1 MSFLE
6 NVLSQLQRDYDSPE
20 KLTYIVPS
28 RRAVTFLNKY
38 LSSFLKSPVF
48 APKVY
53 SIEEFVAE
61 IANLDYATNT
71 ELLFELFTAYSKVS
85 KERKEDFN
93 SFLKWGQTLLQ
104 DFNEINRYLI
114 DGDEL
119 FSYLTSIQKIKQWGI
134 KDSKTKLVSNYLSF
148 WNSLPAIYHAFNK
161 QLLANKKGYQG
172 LVYQKAS
179 KAVDTYLELR
189 NKETFAFIGFN
200 ALNTAESR
208 IIQKFLANGN
218 SEIYFD
224 LDNYFL
230 KDTIHSA
237 SHFIRGYKKEWP
249 HFRGNSLKG
258 ITANYTNDK
267 KIEIIGVPKS
277 ISQAKYAGNLLEK
290 LYVGHQQNLK
300 NTALVLAD
308 ENLLEPVLHAI
319 SDKTDAVNITMG
331 LSLRNTPLASFFEAI
346 FDLHINH
353 NKNGFFYKDVLKFL
367 SNPYT
372 SILLTED
379 NIDQAKKLQ
388 NKIHENNWVFLG
400 LEEILLTI
408 PTFNKLHQKIFNNS
422 LNALTLLK
430 LLKDCLEVLKE
441 KVNQETNSYE
451 LEQLYHSYK
460 INNQIDVHLNSFD
473 FSINIKSLKS
483 LFFELFSKE
492 TLDFRGNPTEGL
504 QIMGMLETRVLD
516 FDTVIITSVNEGILP
531 SGKSNN
537 SFIPYDV
544 KQEFGLPTYKEK
556 DSIYTYHFYRL
567 LQRAK
572 NIYLIYNTEP
582 DVLEGGEKSR
592 FINQLLT
599 DENINQYITH
609 TIASPSVRSNLK
621 KDTTV
626 KKSLLLIED
635 LKQLAGKGFSP
646 TSLTNYI
653 RNPIDFYRKNV
664 LKIDSTDELEESMA
678 LNTFGTIIHDSLED
692 LYRPFVQ
699 QTLTPEM
706 LLGLKEKIPNIVERN
721 FFKSHLGADIT
732 KGKNLIIYNV
742 IIKYLEDFIKS
753 ELASLKKH
761 QIKLLGVEQNLA
773 IELQIPE
780 LDFPVI
786 LKGKIDRVDELDG
799 QLRIIDYKTGKVSA
813 AEVELID
820 WDSILEDKKYNKAF
834 QLLCY
839 ALMYHHKESSI
850 SFEAGIIP
858 IKKLSSGILRF
869 ATKPSARG
877 QRNHTIDG
885 DVLSAFQAQLK
896 NLILEIFNPDIPF
909 IEKEV

>member
-28 RRAVTFLNKY
+28 RRAVTFLNKH

-48 APKVY
+48 APNVY

-71 ELLFELFTAYSKVS
+71 ELLFELYASYSKTS
-85 KERKEDFN
+85 TEEKEDFD

-104 DFNEINRYLI
+104 DFNEINRYLV
-114 DGDEL
+114 DDNTL
-119 FSYLTSIQKIKQWGI
+119 FSYLTSIQKLKHWGVT
-134 KDSKTKLVSNYLSF
+134 DNKTTLITNYLSF
-148 WNSLPAIYHAFNK
+148 WNRLPAIYQEFNK
-161 QLLANKKGYQG
+161 QLLTNKKGYQG

-179 KAVDTYLELR
+179 EAVETYLELHT
-189 NKETFAFIGFN
+189 KERFVFIGFN
-200 ALNTAESR
+200 ALNEAESR

-224 LDNYFL
+224 LDDYFL
-230 KDTIHSA
+230 KDKIHSA
-237 SHFIRGYKKEWP
+237 SHFIRSYKKKWP
-249 HFRGNSLKG
+249 HFKSNSLKG
-258 ITANYTNDK
+258 ITENYSNEK
-267 KIEIIGVPKS
+267 AIKIIGVPKS
-277 ISQAKYAGNLLEK
+277 ISQAKYAGNLIEELNSSNK
-290 LYVGHQQNLK
+290 HNLK

-308 ENLLEPVLHAI
+308 ENLLEPILHAI
-319 SDKTDAVNITMG
+319 PAKTKAVNITMG
-331 LSLRNTPLASFFEAI
+331 LSLKNTPLASFFESL

-372 SILLTED
+372 SVLLTED
-379 NIDQAKKLQ
+379 NIDLAKRLQ
-388 NKIHENNWVFLG
+388 SKIHENNWVFLG
-400 LEEILLTI
+400 LEEVLLVIPALTKIL
-408 PTFNKLHQKIFNNS
+408 QKIFKKS
-422 LNALTLLK
+422 LNTPTLLK
-430 LLKDCLEVLKE
+430 LLQDAVELLKE
-441 KVNQETNSYE
+441 KVSQETNSYE

-460 INNQIDVHLNSFD
+460 ISNQIDVHLNSFD
-473 FSINIKSLKS
+473 FGINIKSLKS

-544 KQEFGLPTYKEK
+544 KQEFGLPTYREK
-556 DSIYTYHFYRL
+556 DAIYTYHFYRL

-572 NIYLIYNTEP
+572 SIYLIYNTEP

-609 TIASPSVRSNLK
+609 TIASPNVKSNLQ
-621 KDTTV
+621 KDTSV
-626 KKSLLLIED
+626 KKSLLLLED
-635 LKQLAGKGFSP
+635 LKKIAAKGFSP

-653 RNPIDFYRKNV
+653 RNPLDFYRKNV
-664 LKIDSTDELEESMA
+664 LKIDSTDEVEENMA

-706 LLGLKEKIPNIVERN
+706 LLGLKEKIPTIVKHN

-742 IIKYLEDFIKS
+742 IIKYLKDFTRS
-753 ELASLKKH
+753 ELSSLKKH
-761 QIKLLGVEQNLA
+761 QIKLLGIEQNLA

-780 LDFPVI
+780 LDFPIV
-786 LKGKIDRVDELDG
+786 LKGKIDRIDKVDG

-813 AEVELID
+813 GEVEIMD

-839 ALMYHHKESSI
+839 ALMYHHKESGA

-858 IKKLSSGILRF
+858 IKKLSSGVLRF

-877 QRNHTIDG
+877 QRNYTIDS
-885 DVLSAFQAQLK
+885 DVLSTFQAQLK